1 MNKNTLDIIIVGGG
15 PIGLLSLIRGCN
27 AQLNGLLFESRDTL
41 GGQLTELYPKK
52 EIVDIPGIPMIL
64 AEDYIKKLELAYYQT
79 SQSIK
84 IKLQESVKKIET
96 MDDIIFVTTNIGVYP
111 CKHLVIATGL
121 GVYTPRTMGILEE
134 ENFDHIL
141 YSVKD
146 YQFLSGKRVVIMGGG
161 DSAIDWAKMMSYVS
175 DDVSLVHRRR
185 EFRGDIETI
194 AHIDKIH
201 ILTPYIPLELI
212 GNDNHLEGIVIQ
224 HVENGEVIRLPAD
237 YIFVNYGN
245 IPLSDTFGFEKL
257 GMGIKVDDRYHVIGN
272 HIYAI
277 GDIASYPNKKKR
289 IAPAMVEIDSVMQE
303 IIDNC
308 KN

>member
-1 MNKNTLDIIIVGGG
+1 MNKQTLDIIIIGGG
-15 PIGLLSLIRGCN
+15 PIGLLSLIQGCQ
-27 AQLNGLLFESRDTL
+27 AHLDGLLFESRDIL

-64 AEDYIKKLELAYYQT
+64 AEDYIKKLELEYYQT

-96 MDDIIFVTTNIGVYP
+96 IDEIIFVTTNQAIYQT
-111 CKHLVIATGL
+111 KTLVLATGL
-121 GVYTPRTMGILEE
+121 GIYTPRTMGILEE

-146 YQFLSGKRVVIMGGG
+146 YQFLANKKIVIMGGG

-175 DDVSLVHRRR
+175 QDVSLVHRRR

-194 AHIDKIH
+194 AHIDSIH

-212 GNDNHLEGIVIQ
+212 GQHNHLEGIVVQ
-224 HVENGEVIRLPAD
+224 HVEDGSILRLPAD

-257 GMGIKVDDRYHVIGN
+257 GMGIKVDDHYCIQAPNIFAV
-272 HIYAI
+272 
-277 GDIASYPNKKKR
+277 GDIAAYPNKKKR
-289 IAPAMVEIDSVMQE
+289 IAPAMVEVDSV
-303 IIDNC
+303 IASIV
-308 KN
+308 KKVRS